1 MFTVAGFLAISYF
14 AICASAMLWQ
24 NRLIFFPSPVITT
37 TPDQLDLAYEE
48 VWLPVQEKVGK
59 VERIHGWWLP
69 TVSEATEVLLY
80 LHGNRENI
88 GANLEKAQVFQQLG
102 FSVLLIDYRG
112 YGRSEGN
119 FPSEARVYQDV
130 QVAGDYLL
138 KHRGISPQDIFI
150 YGHSLGG
157 AIAIDLAVQNP
168 EFAGLIVEGSFTSMR
183 EMARYRGKYDFLP
196 LNLLLTQR
204 FESISKIT
212 KLKMPLL
219 LIHGINDQA
228 VPAAMSQAL
237 FNQANEPK
245 QLWLVPGADHVDV
258 AVVAGLEYQQKIQ
271 EFVEQVRAYC
281 S

>member
-1 MFTVAGFLAISYF
+1 MLTVAGFLAISYF
-14 AICASAMLWQ
+14 AICAYAMLWQ

-37 TPDQLDLAYEE
+37 TPAQLGLAYEE
-48 VWLPVQEKVGK
+48 VWLPVQEKVDK

-69 TVSEATEVLLY
+69 TVSETTGSLLY
-80 LHGNRENI
+80 LHGNGENI
-88 GANLEKAQVFQQLG
+88 SANLEKAQVFHQLG

-119 FPSEARVYQDV
+119 FPSEAKVYQDV

-157 AIAIDLAVQNP
+157 AIAIDLAVQNS
-168 EFAGLIVEGSFTSMR
+168 EFAGLIVEGTFTSMR
-183 EMARYRGKYDFLP
+183 DMAKYRGKYDFLP

-204 FESISKIT
+204 FDSINKVT
-212 KLKMPLL
+212 KLKIPLL
-219 LIHGINDQA
+219 LIHGTSDQA
-228 VPAAMSQAL
+228 VPAAMSEAL

-245 QLWLVPGADHVDV
+245 QLWLVPDADHVNV

-271 EFVEQVRAYC
+271 EFVEQVRACC